1 MGGPGR
7 ALGVLGNPFGGSG
20 GGWRSHGGIR
30 EGPGDALGT
39 PRGCGGAGCFGGGP
53 EGALGVFGAHLRQL
67 GRSWGCLRA
76 LWKNVT
82 DGWPGRVLGEP
93 LGVFGGYLFGVPRL
107 RRRLRLPAVAEA
119 AALSQSGCGCCPP
132 RFLSGCQFPPAG
144 VSSQSGAR
152 LFPPLAPSV
161 ALPPLPNGG
170 AHGPRLRR

>member
-1 MGGPGR
+1 MEEPWGDSR
-7 ALGVLGNPFGGSG
+7 GS
-20 GGWRSHGGIR
+20 W
-30 EGPGDALGT
+30 
-39 PRGCGGAGCFGGGP
+39 GCFGDTERLRGGWVFWGGP

-76 LWKNVT
+76 LWKNVM

-161 ALPPLPNGG
+161 AFPPLPNGG